1 MESGTVNYL
10 ERWFH
15 CWEMRWGNDRND
27 GGGGGGNR
35 QIDTRKTW
43 RHAWQQVDSVNRLFD
58 LYRSVPLI
66 TARTHPRIGTHKCA
80 HTHTHTQSQGS
91 HQYSLL
97 RNLSGSLH
105 LVLIT
110 WRGWRLD
117 QSDQRRPMKLSASAL
132 IRTNTHIQYGT
143 HLRHTWGTHLIT
155 LTLWAVAYQFI
166 VNRKCD

>member
-1 MESGTVNYL
+1 MISLLGNEVREWQ
-10 ERWFH
+10 ERW
-15 CWEMRWGNDRND
+15 RRRRRKST
-27 GGGGGGNR
+27 NR
-35 QIDTRKTW
+35 HEEDMTTCVTASGQCKSPIWPLSIRSSDHGTDKYAHWHT
-43 RHAWQQVDSVNRLFD
+43 QVC
-58 LYRSVPLI
+58 
-66 TARTHPRIGTHKCA
+66 T